1 MIPPILGLIPLII
14 GIINGIIGIVETSK
28 NHYADGKGGRSMV
41 RITVGLDRNHGL
53 TGAGGDLPDV
63 EVFNEFGVSLGKRT
77 RPGKIKAGE
86 YIDVDIKH
94 NHMSTQ
100 QSPYALFGANNDA
113 ICIAMA
119 TITWPDG
126 SQYGWMGD
134 WGYKCGGTWYYSNI
148 YVQPAGIKPRC
159 LWIDGNSDARRTGFQ
174 VHWPEFAQGHNGSL
188 PDTDE
193 GKAAKARY
201 LCTAGPPFTMT
212 QQPNAHPKKLN
223 FWVPKYGADGEVK
236 DMAVAETRG
245 RVYGQAEPTEED
257 LAARKRA
264 EEPFMA
270 HSLVVSDSEQHS
282 AEELCGSPTS
292 MGPDFFDARTGTFCR
307 MADKTVWPACDY
319 GTNTT
324 DGCFNDVVNVLVING
339 VAARDEPYVSVID
352 WASGS

>member
-223 FWVPKYGADGEVK
+223 FWVPKYGADGE
-236 DMAVAETRG
+236 
-245 RVYGQAEPTEED
+245 
-257 LAARKRA
+257 
-264 EEPFMA
+264 
-270 HSLVVSDSEQHS
+270 HS